1 MIIWVILMEVK
12 FGFSIPV
19 PTYRLELAIEGA
31 KKAEQCGFDSLW
43 YADHLT
49 TLPPVGRIYDAFV
62 FLTTMALNTSRL
74 TLCTG
79 VSDPHR
85 RHPAVMAHI
94 LATLDLVSN
103 GRAMLGIGAGEAMNL
118 KMFNIDARK
127 PVSKMREFIEVMR
140 LLWKEDRVNYNGEFY
155 KMKDALL
162 QLKPIQERIPIYVAS
177 NSPRSRRLTGEI
189 AEGWFPFYESP
200 NMIDRHIKDV
210 EEGAKKIGRSMD
222 EIDTCYNCMTAIG
235 DDFETA
241 FKRVEFMKGGHLLFP
256 SKLKEE
262 YNIEVPKDLVIHK
275 LTPSNEDLMRLAQ
288 YIDKVPDRIL
298 QDFNVIGTVDQVMD
312 QIEAF
317 IKAGIKHLALLNRG
331 PDPNRVFEIYRD
343 KIIPY
348 FKEL

>member
-1 MIIWVILMEVK
+1 MDVK

-19 PTYRLELAIEGA
+19 PTYRLELAVEGA
-31 KKAEQCGFDSLW
+31 KKAEQCGFESLW

-49 TLPPVGRIYDAFV
+49 TIPPEGRVYDAFV
-62 FLTTMALNTSRL
+62 FLTVMALNTSRL

-85 RHPAVMAHI
+85 RHPAVMAHT
-94 LATLDLVSN
+94 LATLDVVSN

-118 KMFNIDARK
+118 KMFGIDAQK
-127 PVSKMREFIEVMR
+127 PVSKLREFIEVMR
-140 LLWKEDRVNYNGEFY
+140 LLWKEERVNYDGEFF

-162 QLKPIQERIPIYVAS
+162 QLKPVQKTIPIYVAA
-177 NSPRSRRLTGEI
+177 NGPVSRRLAGEI

-200 NMIDRHIKDV
+200 NLIAKHIKDV
-210 EEGAKKIGRSMD
+210 EEGAKRAGRSME
-222 EIDTCYNCMTAIG
+222 EIDVCYNCMTAIA

-256 SKLKEE
+256 DKLKEE
-262 YNIEVPKDLVIHK
+262 YNIEVPKELAIQK
-275 LTPSNEDLMRLAQ
+275 LTPSNEDLMKLLQ
-288 YIDKVPDRIL
+288 FLNKVPDRIL
-298 QDFNVIGTVDQVMD
+298 QDFNIIGTLDQVMD

-317 IKAGIKHLALLNRG
+317 IKAGVKHFALLNRG
-331 PDPNRVFEIYRD
+331 PDPNKVFEIYRD

>member
-1 MIIWVILMEVK
+1 MGVK

-49 TLPPVGRIYDAFV
+49 TIPPQGLVYDAFV
-62 FLTTMALNTSRL
+62 FLTTMALNTSRV
-74 TLCTG
+74 TLCTA

-94 LATLDLVSN
+94 LATLDVVSN
-103 GRAMLGIGAGEAMNL
+103 GRAMFGVGAGEAMNFA
-118 KMFNIDARK
+118 MFNIDACK
-127 PVSKMREFIEVMR
+127 PVSKMREFVEVMR
-140 LLWKEDRVNYNGEFY
+140 LLWKEKTVNYWGEFF
-155 KMKDALL
+155 KLKDAFL
-162 QLKPIQERIPIYVAS
+162 QIKPIQDTIPIYIAGNGPV
-177 NSPRSRRLTGEI
+177 SRTLTGEI
-189 AEGWFPFYESP
+189 ADGWFPFYETP
-200 NMIDRHIKDV
+200 NLIAKHIKDV
-210 EEGAKKIGRSMD
+210 EQGAKKAGRSMD
-222 EIDTCYNCMTAIG
+222 QIDICYNCMTAIA

-241 FKRVEFMKGGHLLFP
+241 CKRVEFMKGGILLFP
-256 SKLKEE
+256 DKLKEE
-262 YNIEVPKDLVIHK
+262 YNIDIPKELVIQK
-275 LTPSNEDLMRLAQ
+275 FTPSNEDLMKLVQ
-288 YIDKVPDRIL
+288 NLDKVPDCMP

-317 IKAGIKHLALLNRG
+317 IKAGVKHFAFLNRG
-331 PDPNRVFEIYRD
+331 PDPNKVFEIYRD

>member
-1 MIIWVILMEVK
+1 MDVK

-19 PTYRLELAIEGA
+19 PTYRLEFAVEGA
-31 KKAEQCGFDSLW
+31 KKAEQCGFESLW

-49 TLPPVGRIYDAFV
+49 TIPPQGIVYDAFV

-74 TLCTG
+74 TLCTA

-94 LATLDLVSN
+94 LATLDVVSN
-103 GRAMLGIGAGEAMNL
+103 GRAMFGIGAGEAMNVA
-118 KMFNIDARK
+118 MFNIDARK
-127 PVSKMREFIEVMR
+127 PVSKMKEFIEVMR
-140 LLWKEDRVNYNGEFY
+140 LLWKENRVNYDGEFF
-155 KMKDALL
+155 KMKDAFL
-162 QLKPIQERIPIYVAS
+162 QIRPVQDTIPIYIAA
-177 NSPRSRRLTGEI
+177 NGPATRTLTGEI

-200 NMIDRHIKDV
+200 NLIAKHIKDV
-210 EEGAKKIGRSMD
+210 SQGAKKAGRS
-222 EIDTCYNCMTAIG
+222 IDQIDICYNCMTAIA

-241 FKRVEFMKGGHLLFP
+241 YKRVEFMKGGTLLFP
-256 SKLKEE
+256 DKLKEE
-262 YNIEVPKDLVIHK
+262 YNIDIPKDLVIQK
-275 LTPSNEDLMRLAQ
+275 MTPLNEDLMKLIS
-288 YIDKVPDRIL
+288 YIDRVPNRMP

-317 IKAGIKHLALLNRG
+317 VKAGVKHFALLNRG
-331 PDPNRVFEIYRD
+331 PDPNKVFEIYRD